1 MLGHR
6 HPQLALGEK
15 AYNTAGSAGQRDHSG
30 LRRKRSAD
38 CASGRVFRYVTGD
51 IDGRAPAAAYAR
63 EQGVPD
69 AQIDW
74 P

>member
-6 HPQLALGEK
+6 HPQLALGEE
-15 AYNTAGSAGQRDHSG
+15 AYNTA
-30 LRRKRSAD
+30 
-38 CASGRVFRYVTGD
+38 CGRGIR
-51 IDGRAPAAAYAR
+51 AR